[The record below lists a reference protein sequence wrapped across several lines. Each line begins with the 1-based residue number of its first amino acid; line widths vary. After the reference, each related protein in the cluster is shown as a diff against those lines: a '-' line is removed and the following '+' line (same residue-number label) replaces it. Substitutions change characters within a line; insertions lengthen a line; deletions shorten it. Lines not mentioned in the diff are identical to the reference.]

1 MAAHEQWQELS
12 SLLRSWDFRQLYAT
26 RLVSAVAD
34 GIFQAALASYVLFN
48 PSKATTPGETAA
60 AFAALL
66 LPYSLVGPFVGVFLD
81 RWSRQRVLVV
91 GNLVKAALVVA
102 VAVFVAAANE
112 GVAFFT
118 FAIAALGVNRLF
130 LSALSAG
137 LPHIVDDDQLV
148 TANSLSTTSGS
159 IATIAGAGVGVLLR
173 YLLGSTSGPVA
184 IIVVVAA
191 GVYAASAGVAARM
204 PHLLLGPDAEER
216 ASARA
221 TATFRAVSEIAR
233 DLGRAAR
240 HIVRR
245 RRAADALFAVS
256 AHRFLYGIATLTI
269 VLLFRNYFTATV
281 NSGLLGLSAVV
292 GASGVGIVVAAVIT
306 PAVTVRMGKRA
317 WISWLLLAAGIAI
330 VVFGL
335 PFRRLLLVAGAFLLG
350 VSSQGVKICVD
361 TTVQE
366 EVNDAY
372 RGRVFSVY
380 DMLFN
385 TTYVAAAA
393 VTATALP
400 ASGKSYAVMASLAVG
415 YFVAATVFTAL
426 SVRHKTSDDEALT
439 PPKPSSSALHRP

>member
-81 RWSRQRVLVV
+81 RWSRQRVLVI
-91 GNLVKAALVVA
+91 GNLIKAALVVV
-102 VAVFVAAANE
+102 VAVLVAAASE
-112 GVAFFT
+112 GVAFFL

-173 YLLGSTSGPVA
+173 YLLGSTSGPAA
-184 IIVVVAA
+184 IIVVAGA

-204 PHLLLGPDAEER
+204 PHDLLGPDAEER
-216 ASARA
+216 ASARSA
-221 TATFRAVSEIAR
+221 SAVRAVSDVAK
-233 DLGRAAR
+233 DLARAAA

-245 RRAADALFAVS
+245 RRAADALLAVS
-256 AHRFLYGIATLTI
+256 AHRFLYGVATLTI
-269 VLLFRNYFTATV
+269 VLLFRNYFTDTAD
-281 NSGLLGLSAVV
+281 SGLLGLSAVV

-306 PAVTVRMGKRA
+306 PAVTVRLGKRA
-317 WISWLLLAAGIAI
+317 WISSLLLAAGAAI
-330 VVFGL
+330 VVFGV
-335 PFRRLLLVAGAFLLG
+335 PFQRLLLVVGAFVLG
-350 VSSQGVKICVD
+350 VAAQGVKICVD

-366 EVNDAY
+366 EVYDAF

-400 ASGKSYAVMASLAVG
+400 TSGKSYAVMASLAAG
-415 YFVAATVFTAL
+415 YFVAAAVFTAL
-426 SVRHKTSDDEALT
+426 SMRHGAPDDAALT
-439 PPKPSSSALHRP
+439 GAKPSSSALHRP